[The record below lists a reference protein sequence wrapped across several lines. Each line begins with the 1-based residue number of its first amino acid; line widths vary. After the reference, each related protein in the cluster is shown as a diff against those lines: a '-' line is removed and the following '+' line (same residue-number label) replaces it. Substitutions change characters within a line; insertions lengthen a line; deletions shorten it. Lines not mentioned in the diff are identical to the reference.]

1 MNKKILLLLFH
12 TIILGQGSIT
22 VYDQKY
28 KVEITR
34 DEWGV
39 PHVHGK
45 TDADA
50 AFGLAYAHAQDD
62 FENTSSM
69 DVFGEPQ
76 DNFNE
81 DASIYAEETD
91 VMNHYEDDEFYSPDG
106 TPMDDPNAY

>member
-1 MNKKILLLLFH
+1 MNKKIILLLFH

-62 FENTSSM
+62 LKLFKM
-69 DVFGEPQ
+69 F
-76 DNFNE
+76 
-81 DASIYAEETD
+81 
-91 VMNHYEDDEFYSPDG
+91 
-106 TPMDDPNAY
+106 